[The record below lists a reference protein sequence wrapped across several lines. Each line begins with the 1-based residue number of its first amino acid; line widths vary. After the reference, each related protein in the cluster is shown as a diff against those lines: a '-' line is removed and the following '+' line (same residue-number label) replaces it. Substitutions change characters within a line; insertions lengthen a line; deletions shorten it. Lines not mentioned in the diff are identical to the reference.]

1 MAYSGFPQMGI
12 ATRKVDKLIT
22 FLPEKLLKMF

>member
-1 MAYSGFPQMGI
+1 MAYSGFPQIWI

>member
-1 MAYSGFPQMGI
+1 MAYSAFPQMGI
-12 ATRKVDKLIT
+12 ATSKVDKLIT

>member
-1 MAYSGFPQMGI
+1 MAYSGFPQNVI
-12 ATRKVDKLIT
+12 VTRKVNKLIT

>member
-12 ATRKVDKLIT
+12 ATREVDKLIT

>member
-1 MAYSGFPQMGI
+1 MAYSAFPQMGI
-12 ATRKVDKLIT
+12 ATREVDKLIT